1 MPVPVDEVKQDHV
14 ISNPDRAEWPKGVRK
29 AAAKKSVYLI
39 EVVLHAIAAESVA
52 CQIPLFL
59 IKYVLCAN
67 LLC

>member
-1 MPVPVDEVKQDHV
+1 MPIVDSKQDHV
-14 ISNPDRAEWPKGVRK
+14 ISNPDWAEWPKGVRK

-52 CQIPLFL
+52 CQIPFFL

-67 LLC
+67 LLS